1 MRPENPEDL
10 FARFGRAYVPL
21 VMAAGMMAS
30 STIVNVAVPDVMGA
44 FGIGQDQA
52 QLLATAFNVSMTAS

>member
-1 MRPENPEDL
+1 MAAGETVDDL
-10 FARFGRAYVPL
+10 SARFGRAYVPL
-21 VMAAGMMAS
+21 VMATGMVASFVMVTS

-52 QLLATAFNVSMTAS
+52 LSLIHI